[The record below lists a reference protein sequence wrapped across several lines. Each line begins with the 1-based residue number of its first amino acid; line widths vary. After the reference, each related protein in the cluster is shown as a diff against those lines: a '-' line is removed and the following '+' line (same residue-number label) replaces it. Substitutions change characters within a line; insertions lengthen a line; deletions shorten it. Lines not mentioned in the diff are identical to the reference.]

1 MKHSEIK
8 ILILLFVLVIFSS
21 CSPKIISN
29 YAVSKP
35 KALNDTVFELVILR
49 GVGGSSMEHNRLS
62 SYFLEE
68 ALRDSFHI
76 INQDSAN
83 EILSEL
89 GVYSYDNYSKNLLN
103 KLSTKIE
110 THKYI
115 IAPTILRSSEGVS
128 GSRASTQDAHISISY
143 EIYKIDPLVLVGSI
157 QCQSSGDN
165 VSSVTNILNGKN
177 DENIY
182 LATKISDSIKHIA
195 YTIKDEILSFFNRKS
210 KEVENTV
217 DIKKQ
222 NNIYDKWP

>member
-1 MKHSEIK
+1 MKHCEIK
-8 ILILLFVLVIFSS
+8 ILILLFVLVIISS
-21 CSPKIISN
+21 CSPKIISK
-29 YAVSKP
+29 YAVSRP

-62 SYFLEE
+62 SYFMEE

-83 EILSEL
+83 ELLSEL

-115 IAPTILRSSEGVS
+115 IAPTLLSSREGES
-128 GSRASTQDAHISISY
+128 GSTASTQNAHISISY

-157 QCQSSGDN
+157 QCQSNGDN
-165 VSSVTNILNGKN
+165 VGSVTNVLNGKN

-217 DIKKQ
+217 DFKKQ
-222 NNIYDKWP
+222 NNMYDKWP

>member
-1 MKHSEIK
+1 MKHCEIK
-8 ILILLFVLVIFSS
+8 ILILLFVLVIISS
-21 CSPKIISN
+21 CSPKIISK
-29 YAVSKP
+29 YAVSRP

-62 SYFLEE
+62 SYFMEE

-83 EILSEL
+83 ELLSEL

-115 IAPTILRSSEGVS
+115 IAPTLLSSSEGVS
-128 GSRASTQDAHISISY
+128 GSTASTQNAHISISY

-157 QCQSSGDN
+157 QCQSNGDN
-165 VSSVTNILNGKN
+165 VGSVTNVLNGKN

-217 DIKKQ
+217 DFKKQ
-222 NNIYDKWP
+222 NNMYDKWP

>member
-8 ILILLFVLVIFSS
+8 ILILLFVLVIVSS

-29 YAVSKP
+29 YAISKP
-35 KALNDTVFELVILR
+35 KVLNDTVYELVILR

-83 EILSEL
+83 ELLSEL

-115 IAPTILRSSEGVS
+115 IAPTILKSSEGVS

-157 QCQSSGDN
+157 QCQSNGDN
-165 VSSVTNILNGKN
+165 VGSVTNILNGKN

-210 KEVENTV
+210 KEVKNTV
-217 DIKKQ
+217 DTKKQ

>member
-1 MKHSEIK
+1 MKHCEIK
-8 ILILLFVLVIFSS
+8 ILILLFVLVIISS
-21 CSPKIISN
+21 CSPKIIRK
-29 YAVSKP
+29 YAVSRP

-62 SYFLEE
+62 SYFMEE

-83 EILSEL
+83 ELLSEL

-115 IAPTILRSSEGVS
+115 IAPTLLSSSEGES
-128 GSRASTQDAHISISY
+128 GSTASTQNAHISISY

-157 QCQSSGDN
+157 QCQSNGDN
-165 VSSVTNILNGKN
+165 VGSVTNVLNGKN

-217 DIKKQ
+217 DFKKQ
-222 NNIYDKWP
+222 NNMYDKWP